1 MSDGALGS
9 GPISADVWRVFG
21 PLIDAALDVPTD
33 ARAAFIAGACGDD
46 VAMAEQLR
54 RLVDEC
60 DQGDPLL
67 DAGAIERFGSFLD
80 DDEAPRFPGALAG
93 RYRVDRE
100 IGRGGMAIVFLAHD
114 TAQDTEV
121 AVKIM
126 RPSVRKSSTTL
137 RFSAEIRTT
146 SGLRHPQIVPLYDSG
161 ESDGVLYYVMPYYE
175 NGTLASRLRR
185 DGQLPASD
193 AIAIASDIAGAL
205 EYAHGAGLIHR
216 DIKPSNI
223 LFSNG
228 RALLGDFGVAREA
241 LPTGPGLTTTGVIIG
256 TPVYMSPEQSAG
268 TPTIDGRADIYSL
281 GCVLYEMLTGEAP
294 IDGAI
299 AAAPERHTS
308 DVRRRLRET
317 RPGLPKLIEKCVL
330 RATAV
335 EPKDRHHSA
344 AELSRA
350 LAECARKAAK
360 ERP

>member
-9 GPISADVWRVFG
+9 GPISAEAWRVFG

-33 ARAAFIAGACGDD
+33 AREAFITRACGEDA
-46 VAMAEQLR
+46 AMADQLR
-54 RLVDEC
+54 RLVEEC
-60 DQGDPLL
+60 DRGDPVL
-67 DAGAIERFGSFLD
+67 DGGAIERFASLLE

-93 RYRVDRE
+93 RYRVERE

-114 TAQDTEV
+114 TAHDTMV
-121 AVKIM
+121 AVKVM
-126 RPSVRKSSTTL
+126 RPSARKPSSTL

-146 SGLRHPQIVPLYDSG
+146 SGLRHPHIVPLYDSG
-161 ESDGVLYYVMPYYE
+161 ESDGMLYYVMPYYE
-175 NGTLASRLRR
+175 SGTLASRLRR
-185 DGQLPASD
+185 DGRLVPGD
-193 AIAIASDIAGAL
+193 ALAVAADVAAAL
-205 EYAHGAGLIHR
+205 DYAHGAGRIHR

-223 LFSNG
+223 LFSEG

-241 LPTGPGLTTTGVIIG
+241 RRTEPGLTTTGVVIG

-268 TPTIDGRADIYSL
+268 KPTIDVRSDIYGL

-299 AAAPERHTS
+299 AATPARHTS
-308 DVRRRLRET
+308 EVRRRLRET
-317 RPGLPKLIEKCVL
+317 RPGLPKAIEKCVM

-335 EPKDRHHSA
+335 DPKDRHRSA

-350 LAECARKAAK
+350 LAECARKVAK
-360 ERP
+360 ERR